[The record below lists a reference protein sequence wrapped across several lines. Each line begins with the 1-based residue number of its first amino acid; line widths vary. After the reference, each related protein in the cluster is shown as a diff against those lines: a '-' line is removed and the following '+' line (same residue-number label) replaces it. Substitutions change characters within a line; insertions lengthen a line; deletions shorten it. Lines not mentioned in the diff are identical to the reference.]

1 MGHLELELRVSEWC
15 LEADWVFVV
24 GLVVRYPLGEVGG
37 EAVVPGPRRF
47 FTCAYKLPSI
57 GPLV

>member
-1 MGHLELELRVSEWC
+1 MGHLELELRASEWC

-24 GLVVRYPLGEVGG
+24 GLVVRCPLGEVG